1 MIWIKFRIA
10 GQELPGMVD
19 SGANPNCISYRCF
32 QGSRKLRSL
41 EQYQYKGKPIVDAN
55 GQLISPSFEI
65 RVKLC
70 VGSPEVVLETTF
82 VVIKALPF
90 SCIIGQEA
98 LRKFDSWEVSNKH
111 KLMTFNKQH
120 VTPIF
125 DYGSEMQ
132 TVNLMSTH
140 KTIVAPFSSAL
151 IDVRASG
158 LELNTFRP
166 MTDVPILTE
175 ENESLCN
182 RLMLNIPASLSTI
195 THQNS
200 SQKLLIHNLSAIP
213 KTIAKGSKIATGST
227 DFEECSMLEED
238 HNDDF
243 VGTIHSNHS
252 AVDLLCSK
260 ITDLNPSEMTEVR
273 QLFDEFSDC
282 FTISNGKIGSTNI
295 VQFDISDKVEPVAV
309 PLRRVPLH
317 QREIVQELL
326 RR

>member
-1 MIWIKFRIA
+1 MHDSISIQSGKLLGASSADPTADDACIFSGNNIVNFNDNVIQINNKNTLIWIKFRIA
-10 GQELPGMVD
+10 DQELPGMVD

-41 EQYQYKGKPIVDAN
+41 EQYEYKGKPIVDAN

-65 RVKLC
+65 KVKLC
-70 VGSPEVVLETTF
+70 VGSPKVELDTTF

-98 LRKFDSWEVSNKH
+98 LRKLDSWEVSNKY

-125 DYGSEMQ
+125 NYGSEIQ

-151 IDVRASG
+151 VDVRASG
-158 LELNTFRP
+158 LELDTFRP

-182 RLMLNIPASLSTI
+182 
-195 THQNS
+195 
-200 SQKLLIHNLSAIP
+200 
-213 KTIAKGSKIATGST
+213 
-227 DFEECSMLEED
+227 
-238 HNDDF
+238 
-243 VGTIHSNHS
+243 
-252 AVDLLCSK
+252 
-260 ITDLNPSEMTEVR
+260 
-273 QLFDEFSDC
+273 
-282 FTISNGKIGSTNI
+282 
-295 VQFDISDKVEPVAV
+295 
-309 PLRRVPLH
+309 
-317 QREIVQELL
+317 
-326 RR
+326 